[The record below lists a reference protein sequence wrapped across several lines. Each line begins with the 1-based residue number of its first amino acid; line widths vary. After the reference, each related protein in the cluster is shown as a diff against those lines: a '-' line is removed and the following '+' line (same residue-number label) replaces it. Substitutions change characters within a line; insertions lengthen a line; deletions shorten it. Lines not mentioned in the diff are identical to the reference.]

1 MPSSRS
7 PRVSIKRGILSR
19 INRSALATPSLDN
32 QYQVTVNVGGTGD
45 KYRLVRYINENYGVN
60 QRYILDNVGVACYDA
75 TLPTSSFATAEV
87 KDNFQG
93 INQQFAHT
101 RFYVDSSFS
110 FYIDKDYRV
119 LKLFEG
125 WMDFIAG
132 GVGGLDVDDKRV
144 YVRMRYPDAYKCNNL
159 AISKFDKNLD
169 RKLTYEFK
177 NAFPKSIQSIPVSYG
192 QAEVLKVTVTFA
204 YDRYIVKRKPFN

>member
-1 MPSSRS
+1 MA
-7 PRVSIKRGILSR
+7 VSIRDGSLYN
-19 INRSALATPSLDN
+19 INRSVLASPALTN
-32 QYQVTVNVGGTGD
+32 QYQVDVTLDNGELISGI
-45 KYRLVRYINENYGVN
+45 YRLTGITPDWFVRNIG
-60 QRYILDNVGVACYDA
+60 IACYDA

-119 LKLFEG
+119 LLFFEG
-125 WMDFIAG
+125 WMDFISGAAN
-132 GVGGLDVDDKRV
+132 VDERDKRF
-144 YVRMRYPDAYKCNNL
+144 YRRFRYPDSYKCDG
-159 AISKFDKNLD
+159 IQITKFDKNLD

-192 QAEVLKVTVTFA
+192 QAELLKVTVTFA
-204 YDRYIVKRKPFN
+204 YDRYILIR

>member
-1 MPSSRS
+1 MA
-7 PRVSIKRGILSR
+7 VSIRDGSLYN
-19 INRSALATPSLDN
+19 INRSALASPALTN
-32 QYQVTVNVGGTGD
+32 QYQVDVTLDNGELISGI
-45 KYRLVRYINENYGVN
+45 YRLTGIEPDWFVRNIG
-60 QRYILDNVGVACYDA
+60 IACYDA

-119 LKLFEG
+119 LLFFEG
-125 WMDFIAG
+125 WMDFISGAAN
-132 GVGGLDVDDKRV
+132 VDERDKRF
-144 YVRMRYPDAYKCNNL
+144 YRRFRYPDTYKCDG
-159 AISKFDKNLD
+159 IQITKFDKNLD

-192 QAEVLKVTVTFA
+192 QAELLKVTVTFA
-204 YDRYIVKRKPFN
+204 YDRYILIR